1 MLDLKARQLRVFE
14 AVATSGSYSR
24 AAEQLS
30 LTQPAVSM
38 AVRQLESSLNMS
50 LFASEDRKRLSDAGQ
65 ELLQHAR
72 IILAQ
77 IRATEEAMSAYSGVG
92 QMQASRGL
100 LHLGVIQPGNY
111 FAPRMLNEFHR
122 RHPAV
127 RLKLTVGKRSEIL
140 EMLAERKLDIA
151 ITGYP
156 PSDAD
161 VEAHNFARH
170 PHCIV
175 ASTSHPLVSRR
186 GLQWEDLKDE
196 DFIFREPGSSTR
208 LFLEQLLQS
217 KSIQIRQ
224 GLQLFGNETV
234 KYAVMEG
241 LGISFMSAHAFQL
254 ELEANRIA
262 VLDMVDMPRYI
273 DWCLIHR
280 RDAVLQNVN
289 LAFKEF
295 VLSEGARLSAC
306 LVRSISGPSK
316 T

>member
-1 MLDLKARQLRVFE
+1 
-14 AVATSGSYSR
+14 
-24 AAEQLS
+24 
-30 LTQPAVSM
+30 
-38 AVRQLESSLNMS
+38 
-50 LFASEDRKRLSDAGQ
+50 
-65 ELLQHAR
+65 
-72 IILAQ
+72 
-77 IRATEEAMSAYSGVG
+77 
-92 QMQASRGL
+92 
-100 LHLGVIQPGNY
+100 VIQPGNY
-111 FAPRMLNEFHR
+111 FAPRLLHEFHQL
-122 RHPAV
+122 HPAI
-127 RLKLTVGKRSEIL
+127 RLKLTVGKKTEIL
-140 EMLAERKLDIA
+140 DMLADRTLDIA

-175 ASTSHPLVSRR
+175 AAPAHPLVQRT
-186 GLQWEDLKDE
+186 GLQWEDLRDE

-217 KSIQIRQ
+217 RSIQIRQ

-234 KYAVMEG
+234 KHAVMEG
-241 LGISFMSAHAFQL
+241 LGISFMSAHAFQI

-262 VLDMVDMPRYI
+262 VLDMLDMPKYI

-295 VLSEGARLSAC
+295 VLAQGARLSAC
-306 LVRSISGPSK
+306 LVRSVRAV
-316 T
+316 